1 MTTDYIAAGQL
12 LAQYL
17 AEGWEVNF
25 LSRQRFAAAAYSVS
39 LRWTEGRTCTH
50 IGFGCNNNA
59 EQALREA
66 HADALRPRTAER
78 SRQQPRTA
86 AAANI
91 SLDDLTLDL

>member
-1 MTTDYIAAGQL
+1 MTADYTAAGQL

-39 LRWTEGRTCTH
+39 LRWHDGRQCTH

-59 EQALREA
+59 EQALRDA
-66 HADALRPRTAER
+66 HADAFRPRTVER
-78 SRQQPRTA
+78 AHPTRPSI
-86 AAANI
+86 N
-91 SLDDLTLDL
+91 LDDLNLDL